1 MKIILLTI
9 KIEHLSLCGE
19 GCYLFNFFCLS
30 LIRLLKL
37 VNLLSLVEIITQLE

>member
-19 GCYLFNFFCLS
+19 GCSDIYS
-30 LIRLLKL
+30 LLI
-37 VNLLSLVEIITQLE
+37 NGHQLIL

>member
-9 KIEHLSLCGE
+9 KIEHPSLCGE
-19 GCYLFNFFCLS
+19 GCYLFIFCLS

-37 VNLLSLVEIITQLE
+37 INLLLLVEVITQLE